1 MIEKCSCGTEPV
13 ITFGFSCT
21 FKPKVDIT
29 CPKCGKCVSKID
41 NGGTSVYELWKEAIK
56 NQ

>member
-21 FKPKVDIT
+21 LKPKVDIT
-29 CPKCGKCVSKID
+29 CPKCGKHVSKIG
-41 NGGTSVYELWKEAIK
+41 NAVTSVYESWKQAIK